1 MNVPFE
7 FINTEDSNKLTIYS
21 IKNKSN
27 GNYSLIKLNNNMKMS
42 IQNLSDDFYNLISNE
57 NINRLTQAQREL
69 SFRYYKEHQIN
80 SYGKLSSL
88 DPLKNSLSNEKNE
101 PKKSSVD
108 LLSEVKK
115 FKTEL
120 CHSWELTGTCK
131 YGINVSIYKIY
142 LFFFIIIVCI
152 RSRN

>member
-7 FINTEDSNKLTIYS
+7 LINTEDSNKLTIFS
-21 IKNKSN
+21 IKNNSK

-42 IQNLSDDFYNLISNE
+42 IQNLSEDFYNLISNE

-88 DPLKNSLSNEKNE
+88 DNSKNSLSTEKNE

-131 YGINVSIYKIY
+131 YGINVSTYKIIY
-142 LFFFIIIVCI
+142 FFLLL
-152 RSRN
+152 